1 VNTERESLAD
11 YVRRIRNEKGLS
23 LSDVRR
29 ASGNRIAN
37 SHISRIENGEV
48 KGVGVEKL
56 TALAKG
62 LGIPGEELFAVA
74 RGRIPAKQ
82 SDADEQKL
90 LFAFR
95 DLDPGEKK
103 SALRILEALRAGS
116 DGLEREGTDGRS
128 RKRRRSA

>member
-1 VNTERESLAD
+1 VNSERETLAD

-62 LGIPGEELFAVA
+62 LGLPGEELFAVA
-74 RGRIPAKQ
+74 RGTIPTNKG
-82 SDADEQKL
+82 DADEMTL
-90 LFAFR
+90 LFCFR
-95 DLDPGEKK
+95 ELSRDQKTN
-103 SALRILEALRAGS
+103 ALRILEALRGGERG
-116 DGLEREGTDGRS
+116 DREGTDGRS
-128 RKRRRSA
+128 RKSRRRA